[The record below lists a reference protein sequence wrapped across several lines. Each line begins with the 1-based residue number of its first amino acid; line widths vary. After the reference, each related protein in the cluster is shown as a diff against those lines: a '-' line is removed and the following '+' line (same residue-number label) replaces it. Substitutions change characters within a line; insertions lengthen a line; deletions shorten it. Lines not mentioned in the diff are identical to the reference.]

1 MACSCET
8 SRGLYKWENDEI
20 RLIADAAI
28 CYGGHTARNPYL
40 WTEERFEKTV
50 AYVDENGQEHWLF
63 DNMIMNKDFS
73 LCADDIKFMSET
85 FVAPNVFPELFEAF
99 LYAAYEDFK
108 KNHIK
113 PKNLMIVIP
122 DEK

>member
-1 MACSCET
+1 MKLNEFVSAYYNCSFPA
-8 SRGLYKWENDEI
+8 
-20 RLIADAAI
+20 RLNRAAI
-28 CYGGHTARNPYL
+28 EYYRTHS
-40 WTEERFEKTV
+40 
-50 AYVDENGQEHWLF
+50 NGTQCLFIF

-73 LCADDIKFMSET
+73 LCADDIKFMSEP
-85 FVAPNVFPELFEAF
+85 FVAPNIFPELFEAF

-122 DEK
+122 DEE